1 MTKKE
6 KVVKRDDGVNG
17 LYSKE
22 TLDNGS
28 TIELLSRR
36 NPNES
41 ITYTER
47 SITPQDTSYYI
58 YNSTTPDMDR
68 HVIGRKYVTPTKY
81 NKMGWL
87 GKRIIAGV
95 RPDSWDAK
103 FDSYQEPVDSF
114 QPGGSIAS
122 RLWNKWTG
130 KDTYTDGYGTTRSHV
145 PVRES
150 AHRTI
155 VKAANSP
162 LVQAI
167 PVVGDIADGYV
178 AADYAA
184 KGDYKPAI
192 AAIGAGLV
200 LPNVAEMGAR
210 FIPKQTWESA
220 LKKINDIDLEKTFK
234 YEMSDETKKLFD
246 DIKSGKKKLTKDMND
261 LTDNEKE
268 QLLEVLASSSL
279 NRKGVGKGRIP
290 SDTYHNFGPNDL
302 DIDKVW
308 LPEDPNVIGRADVG
322 NVAAS
327 QSVEPWWGWDPVE
340 YQKGGEIPANDQ
352 QQQLFISIITDMA
365 NVLGVEPSQELAEA
379 VMTAFENND
388 DSQGLITLF
397 TQIKDKHM
405 NETGLFREGGKM
417 IAFIEKFGCGGK
429 SPKKKTSKK
438 QEGGEVENSGA
449 GYITTPVNDI
459 KARREWRQRTGG
471 SRADARRTQRIL
483 AANIENKGG
492 ISRGSAR
499 NSAAAMM
506 MDPQRFAAPSE
517 RPALDP
523 ANQTQL
529 NVASPALN
537 PVQALGPSRPAPA
550 VSTPASTPMG
560 PIDRIQGRVNNAI
573 DGYQRGTDRIID
585 GIQAGGNRVYDAVQD
600 GARRIGD
607 GIQTGGNAIVDGM
620 QGVSRRA
627 GDWVQNAGNKVF
639 DGIQSA
645 SNVFG
650 IRPEFVDRAI
660 DDVQAGVNRAYDN
673 AQDFGARV
681 VDGIQ
686 SGANR
691 AYDAVQD
698 GARRIG
704 DGVQNVG
711 NRIID
716 GGQRVR
722 NAVIDGTQNFG
733 NRVVDGVQAGAQ
745 RLGQGIQRAGQRIS
759 EWFR

>member
-1 MTKKE
+1 MGT
-6 KVVKRDDGVNG
+6 
-17 LYSKE
+17 
-22 TLDNGS
+22 
-28 TIELLSRR
+28 R
-36 NPNES
+36 N
-41 ITYTER
+41 
-47 SITPQDTSYYI
+47 
-58 YNSTTPDMDR
+58 
-68 HVIGRKYVTPTKY
+68 K
-81 NKMGWL
+81 
-87 GKRIIAGV
+87 
-95 RPDSWDAK
+95 
-103 FDSYQEPVDSF
+103 
-114 QPGGSIAS
+114 
-122 RLWNKWTG
+122 
-130 KDTYTDGYGTTRSHV
+130 
-145 PVRES
+145 
-150 AHRTI
+150 
-155 VKAANSP
+155 
-162 LVQAI
+162 
-167 PVVGDIADGYV
+167 
-178 AADYAA
+178 
-184 KGDYKPAI
+184 
-192 AAIGAGLV
+192 
-200 LPNVAEMGAR
+200 
-210 FIPKQTWESA
+210 
-220 LKKINDIDLEKTFK
+220 KKINVERVGNSGHPITTNPTPVRHVMFQDKIPYTTFSNGTVVQSTVNK
-234 YEMSDETKKLFD
+234 D
-246 DIKSGKKKLTKDMND
+246 DVNEQILRKSNLNPAYK
-261 LTDNEKE
+261 
-268 QLLEVLASSSL
+268 LEV
-279 NRKGVGKGRIP
+279 KYDGVSTPDTLGLYRANHP
-290 SDTYHNFGPNDL
+290 SDLWAYDKIKPGTKEYKEAVEKFNSYGIPLATYGEAYNNL
-302 DIDKVW
+302 K
-308 LPEDPNVIGRADVG
+308 E
-322 NVAAS
+322 
-327 QSVEPWWGWDPVE
+327 VERQVDGLQE
-340 YQKGGEIPANDQ
+340 GGEIPSNTAVSFLENLPYGRHNVDKHNKLVEMGKRFGNVIPGSVKPVPLPNKYQ
-352 QQQLFISIITDMA
+352 PAVPPVKMPTHEQDTSDIKPTPMPMYPGQSTDRMPVHKDDKFVIPQEMYQEGGNLPSDNQQQLFVAIITDMA
-365 NVLGVEPSQELAEA
+365 KTLGVEPSQELAEA
-379 VMTAFENND
+379 VMAAFENND
-388 DSQGLITLF
+388 DSQGLLTLF
-397 TQIKDKHM
+397 TKTKDKFM

-438 QEGGEVENSGA
+438 QEGGEVELTRRQARDLSKLNKGYDNGDFRMAYQNAKNTLANNTDLSGRERRMA
-449 GYITTPVNDI
+449 ARRMVSGINDNAPTTPTL
-459 KARREWRQRTGG
+459 KPM
-471 SRADARRTQRIL
+471 DA
-483 AANIENKGG
+483 
-492 ISRGSAR
+492 
-499 NSAAAMM
+499 
-506 MDPQRFAAPSE
+506 
-517 RPALDP
+517 
-523 ANQTQL
+523 QL

-550 VSTPASTPMG
+550 TSTPMG
-560 PIDRIQGRVNNAI
+560 PIDRIQWRVNNAI

-607 GIQTGGNAIVDGM
+607 GIQAGGNAIVDGM

-650 IRPEFVDRAI
+650 IRPAFVDRAI

>member
-1 MTKKE
+1 MGTRNKKKINVE
-6 KVVKRDDGVNG
+6 RVGNSGHPITTNPTPVRHVMFQDKIPYTTFSNGTVVQSTVNKDGVNEQILRKSNLNPAYKLEVKYDGVSTPDTLG
-17 LYSKE
+17 LY
-22 TLDNGS
+22 
-28 TIELLSRR
+28 R
-36 NPNES
+36 
-41 ITYTER
+41 
-47 SITPQDTSYYI
+47 
-58 YNSTTPDMDR
+58 
-68 HVIGRKYVTPTKY
+68 
-81 NKMGWL
+81 
-87 GKRIIAGV
+87 
-95 RPDSWDAK
+95 
-103 FDSYQEPVDSF
+103 
-114 QPGGSIAS
+114 
-122 RLWNKWTG
+122 
-130 KDTYTDGYGTTRSHV
+130 
-145 PVRES
+145 
-150 AHRTI
+150 
-155 VKAANSP
+155 ANH
-162 LVQAI
+162 
-167 PVVGDIADGYV
+167 
-178 AADYAA
+178 
-184 KGDYKPAI
+184 
-192 AAIGAGLV
+192 
-200 LPNVAEMGAR
+200 
-210 FIPKQTWESA
+210 
-220 LKKINDIDLEKTFK
+220 
-234 YEMSDETKKLFD
+234 
-246 DIKSGKKKLTKDMND
+246 
-261 LTDNEKE
+261 
-268 QLLEVLASSSL
+268 
-279 NRKGVGKGRIP
+279 P
-290 SDTYHNFGPNDL
+290 SDLWAYDKIKPGTKEYKEAVEKFNSYGIPLATYGEAYDNL
-302 DIDKVW
+302 K
-308 LPEDPNVIGRADVG
+308 E
-322 NVAAS
+322 
-327 QSVEPWWGWDPVE
+327 VERQVDGLQE
-340 YQKGGEIPANDQ
+340 GGEIPLNTAVSFLENLPYGRHNVDKHNKLVEMGKRFGNAIPGSVKPVPLPSKYQPAVPPVKMPMHQQDTSDIKPAPMPMYPGQSTDRMPMHKDNKFAIPQEMYQEGGNLPSDDQ
-352 QQQLFISIITDMA
+352 QQQLFIAIITDMA
-365 NVLGVEPSQELAEA
+365 KTLGVEPSQELAEA
-379 VMTAFENND
+379 VMAAFENND
-388 DSQGLITLF
+388 DSQGLLTLF
-397 TQIKDKHM
+397 TKTKDKFM

-438 QEGGEVENSGA
+438 QEGGEVELTRRQARDLSKLNKGYDNGDFRMAYQNAKNTLANNTDLSGRERRMA
-449 GYITTPVNDI
+449 ARRMVSGINDNAPTTPTL
-459 KARREWRQRTGG
+459 KPM
-471 SRADARRTQRIL
+471 DA
-483 AANIENKGG
+483 
-492 ISRGSAR
+492 
-499 NSAAAMM
+499 
-506 MDPQRFAAPSE
+506 
-517 RPALDP
+517 
-523 ANQTQL
+523 QL

-550 VSTPASTPMG
+550 TSTPMG

-600 GARRIGD
+600 GVRRVND
-607 GIQTGGNAIVDGM
+607 GIQAGGNAIVDGM
-620 QGVSRRA
+620 QNVSRRA

>member
-1 MTKKE
+1 MGTRNKKKINVE
-6 KVVKRDDGVNG
+6 RVGNSGHPITTNPTPVRHVMFQDKIPYTTFSNGTVVQSTVNKDGVNEQILRKSNLNPAYKLEVKYDGVSTPDTLG
-17 LYSKE
+17 LY
-22 TLDNGS
+22 
-28 TIELLSRR
+28 R
-36 NPNES
+36 
-41 ITYTER
+41 
-47 SITPQDTSYYI
+47 
-58 YNSTTPDMDR
+58 
-68 HVIGRKYVTPTKY
+68 
-81 NKMGWL
+81 
-87 GKRIIAGV
+87 
-95 RPDSWDAK
+95 
-103 FDSYQEPVDSF
+103 
-114 QPGGSIAS
+114 
-122 RLWNKWTG
+122 
-130 KDTYTDGYGTTRSHV
+130 
-145 PVRES
+145 
-150 AHRTI
+150 
-155 VKAANSP
+155 ANH
-162 LVQAI
+162 
-167 PVVGDIADGYV
+167 
-178 AADYAA
+178 
-184 KGDYKPAI
+184 
-192 AAIGAGLV
+192 
-200 LPNVAEMGAR
+200 
-210 FIPKQTWESA
+210 
-220 LKKINDIDLEKTFK
+220 
-234 YEMSDETKKLFD
+234 
-246 DIKSGKKKLTKDMND
+246 
-261 LTDNEKE
+261 
-268 QLLEVLASSSL
+268 
-279 NRKGVGKGRIP
+279 P
-290 SDTYHNFGPNDL
+290 SDLWAYDKIKPGTKEYKEAVEKFNSYGIPLATYGEAYDNL
-302 DIDKVW
+302 K
-308 LPEDPNVIGRADVG
+308 E
-322 NVAAS
+322 
-327 QSVEPWWGWDPVE
+327 VERQVDGLQE
-340 YQKGGEIPANDQ
+340 GGEIPSNTAISFLENLPYGRHNVNEHNKLVEMGKRFGNVIPGSVKPVPLPNKYQPAVPPVKMPMHQQDTSDIKPAPMPMYPGQSTDRMPMHKDNKFAIPQEMYQEGGNLPSDDQ
-352 QQQLFISIITDMA
+352 QQQLFVAIITDMA
-365 NVLGVEPSQELAEA
+365 KTLGVEPSQELAEA

-388 DSQGLITLF
+388 DSQGLLTLF
-397 TQIKDKHM
+397 TKTKDKFM

-417 IAFIEKFGCGGK
+417 IAFVEKFGCGGK

-550 VSTPASTPMG
+550 TSAPASTPMG

-585 GIQAGGNRVYDAVQD
+585 GIQAGGNRIYDAVQD

-607 GIQTGGNAIVDGM
+607 GIQTGGNAIIDGM

-627 GDWVQNAGNKVF
+627 GDWVQNAGNRVF

-660 DDVQAGVNRAYDN
+660 DGVQAGVNRAYDN

>member
-1 MTKKE
+1 MGTRNKKKINVE
-6 KVVKRDDGVNG
+6 RVGNSGHPITTNPTPVRHVMFQDKIPYTTFSNGTVVQSTVNKDGVNEQILRKSNLNPAYKLEVKHDGVSTPDTLG
-17 LYSKE
+17 LY
-22 TLDNGS
+22 
-28 TIELLSRR
+28 R
-36 NPNES
+36 
-41 ITYTER
+41 
-47 SITPQDTSYYI
+47 
-58 YNSTTPDMDR
+58 
-68 HVIGRKYVTPTKY
+68 
-81 NKMGWL
+81 
-87 GKRIIAGV
+87 
-95 RPDSWDAK
+95 
-103 FDSYQEPVDSF
+103 
-114 QPGGSIAS
+114 
-122 RLWNKWTG
+122 
-130 KDTYTDGYGTTRSHV
+130 
-145 PVRES
+145 
-150 AHRTI
+150 
-155 VKAANSP
+155 ANH
-162 LVQAI
+162 
-167 PVVGDIADGYV
+167 
-178 AADYAA
+178 
-184 KGDYKPAI
+184 
-192 AAIGAGLV
+192 
-200 LPNVAEMGAR
+200 
-210 FIPKQTWESA
+210 
-220 LKKINDIDLEKTFK
+220 
-234 YEMSDETKKLFD
+234 
-246 DIKSGKKKLTKDMND
+246 
-261 LTDNEKE
+261 
-268 QLLEVLASSSL
+268 
-279 NRKGVGKGRIP
+279 P
-290 SDTYHNFGPNDL
+290 SDLWAYDKIKPGTKEYKEAVEKFNSYGIPLATYGEAYDNL
-302 DIDKVW
+302 K
-308 LPEDPNVIGRADVG
+308 E
-322 NVAAS
+322 
-327 QSVEPWWGWDPVE
+327 VERQVDGLQE
-340 YQKGGEIPANDQ
+340 GGEIPSNDQ
-352 QQQLFISIITDMA
+352 QQQLFVAIITDMA
-365 NVLGVEPSQELAEA
+365 KTLGVEPSQELAEA
-379 VMTAFENND
+379 VMAAFENND
-388 DSQGLITLF
+388 DSQGLLTLF
-397 TQIKDKHM
+397 TKTKDKFM

-438 QEGGEVENSGA
+438 QEGGEVELTRRQARDLSKLNKGYDNGDFRMAYQNAKNTLANNTDLSGRERRMA
-449 GYITTPVNDI
+449 ARRMVSGINDNAPTTPTL
-459 KARREWRQRTGG
+459 KPM
-471 SRADARRTQRIL
+471 DA
-483 AANIENKGG
+483 
-492 ISRGSAR
+492 
-499 NSAAAMM
+499 
-506 MDPQRFAAPSE
+506 
-517 RPALDP
+517 
-523 ANQTQL
+523 QL

-537 PVQALGPSRPAPA
+537 PVQALGPSRPASA
-550 VSTPASTPMG
+550 ASTPMG

-607 GIQTGGNAIVDGM
+607 GIQTGGNAIVDGI